1 LLSTR
6 LVRYWIESSVCPLL
20 PIRSPIFSPISS
32 TLTHS
37 SSVSNV
43 IFTSTGISIALNIS
57 PRNVLILD
65 SISSLDNTGLGSLLL
80 AFSSK
85 SSSLALTACVALTF
99 ELSALGAVSSLT
111 AFSVSLTTSFLD
123 SALIS
128 LLIVSS
134 IDFFSLASNL
144 LNSSSTEL
152 TPALTLALIFV
163 GFELKIPNKPL
174 LPFSITSYSMLS
186 LVVSSLRHALVSAS
200 SIVLP
205 VTSIYSIVLPSLSNY
220 KILSV
225 TFLICSVYTNSSCRH
240 S

>member
-1 LLSTR
+1 
-6 LVRYWIESSVCPLL
+6 
-20 PIRSPIFSPISS
+20 
-32 TLTHS
+32 
-37 SSVSNV
+37 
-43 IFTSTGISIALNIS
+43 
-57 PRNVLILD
+57 
-65 SISSLDNTGLGSLLL
+65 LL

-99 ELSALGAVSSLT
+99 KFSALGAVSSLT

-163 GFELKIPNKPL
+163 GLN
-174 LPFSITSYSMLS
+174 
-186 LVVSSLRHALVSAS
+186 
-200 SIVLP
+200 
-205 VTSIYSIVLPSLSNY
+205 
-220 KILSV
+220 
-225 TFLICSVYTNSSCRH
+225 
-240 S
+240 